1 MIIETI
7 LGSLIIVLGYVT
19 FNQMKKIEYYEDYI
33 SQYEEWITVLSER
46 IEEADIKLRELDNKG
61 TFESD
66 DEVGYFFDFLKRMI
80 GNINV
85 LNQQVESINDTK
97 KEKKK
102 EK

>member
-1 MIIETI
+1 MILE
-7 LGSLIIVLGYVT
+7 IVLSVIVLALGYVT
-19 FNQMKKIEYYEDYI
+19 FNQMKKIEYYEDYV

-46 IEEADIKLRELDNKG
+46 IEEADIKLKEIDNKG

-85 LNQQVESINDTK
+85 LNQQVENINADKEK
-97 KEKKK
+97 KEK
-102 EK
+102 E

>member
-1 MIIETI
+1 MIIEII
-7 LGSLIIVLGYVT
+7 LGIIVLMLSYIIY
-19 FNQMKKIEYYEDYI
+19 NQMKKIEFYEDYI
-33 SQYEEWITVLSER
+33 ITYEEWVTVLSER
-46 IEEADIKLRELDNKG
+46 IEEADDKLREIDNKG

-85 LNQQVESINDTK
+85 LNQQVENLNGD

>member
-1 MIIETI
+1 MILEII
-7 LGSLIIVLGYVT
+7 LSIIVLALGYVT
-19 FNQMKKIEYYEDYI
+19 FNQMKKIEYYEDYV

-46 IEEADIKLRELDNKG
+46 IEEADNKLREIDNKG

-85 LNQQVESINDTK
+85 LNQQVENINADK
-97 KEKKK
+97 EEKEK
-102 EK
+102 E

>member
-1 MIIETI
+1 MILEII
-7 LGSLIIVLGYVT
+7 LSIIVLALGYVT
-19 FNQMKKIEYYEDYI
+19 FNQMKKIEYYEDYV

-46 IEEADIKLRELDNKG
+46 IEEADIKLREIDNKG

-85 LNQQVESINDTK
+85 LNQQVENINADK
-97 KEKKK
+97 EEKEK
-102 EK
+102 E

>member
-1 MIIETI
+1 M
-7 LGSLIIVLGYVT
+7 
-19 FNQMKKIEYYEDYI
+19 
-33 SQYEEWITVLSER
+33 LSER

>member
-1 MIIETI
+1 MILE
-7 LGSLIIVLGYVT
+7 IVLSVIVLALGYVT
-19 FNQMKKIEYYEDYI
+19 FNQMKKIEYYEDYV

-46 IEEADIKLRELDNKG
+46 IEEADIKLREIDNKG

-85 LNQQVESINDTK
+85 LNQQVENINADKEK
-97 KEKKK
+97 KEKK
-102 EK
+102 

>member
-1 MIIETI
+1 MILEII
-7 LGSLIIVLGYVT
+7 LGVIVLALGYVT
-19 FNQMKKIEYYEDYI
+19 FNQMKKIEYYEDYV

-46 IEEADIKLRELDNKG
+46 IEEADIKLREIDNKG

-85 LNQQVESINDTK
+85 LNQQVENINADK
-97 KEKKK
+97 EEKEK
-102 EK
+102 E

>member
-1 MIIETI
+1 MIIEII
-7 LGSLIIVLGYVT
+7 LGSLVIVLGYIT
-19 FNQMKKIEYYEDYI
+19 FNQMKKIEYYEDYV

-46 IEEADIKLRELDNKG
+46 IEEADIKLREIDDKG

-85 LNQQVESINDTK
+85 LNQQVENINADK
-97 KEKKK
+97 EEKEK
-102 EK
+102 E

>member
-1 MIIETI
+1 MILE
-7 LGSLIIVLGYVT
+7 IVLSVIVLALGYVT
-19 FNQMKKIEYYEDYI
+19 FNQMKKIEYYEDYV

-46 IEEADIKLRELDNKG
+46 IEEADIKLREIDNKG

-85 LNQQVESINDTK
+85 LNQQVESINADK
-97 KEKKK
+97 EEKEK
-102 EK
+102 E

>member
-1 MIIETI
+1 MILE
-7 LGSLIIVLGYVT
+7 IVLSVIVLALGYVT
-19 FNQMKKIEYYEDYI
+19 FNQMKKIEYYEDYV

-46 IEEADIKLRELDNKG
+46 IEEADIKLREIDNKG

-85 LNQQVESINDTK
+85 LNQQVENINADKEK
-97 KEKKK
+97 KEK
-102 EK
+102 E